1 LVNAQHSTEVQN
13 EGWAD
18 RYRILTEETHS
29 KLKLIRCVAPEELIR
44 QRLEERGYERDWGK
58 FKDWGGFL
66 KKEPIYVPMPFG
78 SIEIDTSKSLEE
90 CVGQVLDFLQQ

>member
-1 LVNAQHSTEVQN
+1 VEF
-13 EGWAD
+13 
-18 RYRILTEETHS
+18 
-29 KLKLIRCVAPEELIR
+29 RC
-44 QRLEERGYERDWGK
+44 
-58 FKDWGGFL
+58 L